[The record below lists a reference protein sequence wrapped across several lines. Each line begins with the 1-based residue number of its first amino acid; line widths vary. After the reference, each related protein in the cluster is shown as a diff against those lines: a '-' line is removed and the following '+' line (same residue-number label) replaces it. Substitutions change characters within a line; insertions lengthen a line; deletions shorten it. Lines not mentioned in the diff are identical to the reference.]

1 LSFCSDAQVEK
12 PGRPVKSMLELSN
25 IEFSYSSPILRNV
38 SFGVGEGELLA
49 VLGPNGSGKST
60 LLKLVVGILQ
70 PGNGVIEISGRRLN
84 ELSRREAARIIG
96 YVPQESSTRFP
107 FTTLEFVLQGR
118 FAHGRMIGFES
129 EEDAREATRAMELT
143 ETLEFASRKMSELSG
158 GERQRVMLARAIASR
173 PLLLVLDEPVANLD
187 VSHQVKVLELVKRLT
202 AERGLS
208 AVVVTHE
215 LNLAAEFATRV
226 LLLKSGTPIAFGPPD
241 EVMTSEK
248 LEKVFEAD
256 LLVDRNPVTGAP
268 RITLLRRMTG
278 IRQ

>member
-1 LSFCSDAQVEK
+1 
-12 PGRPVKSMLELSN
+12 MLELSN

-38 SFGVGEGELLA
+38 SVGVGAGELLA

-60 LLKLVVGILQ
+60 LLKLLVGILE
-70 PGNGVIEISGRRLN
+70 PDAGVIEVSGRRLD
-84 ELSRREAARIIG
+84 ELSRREAARLIG

-107 FTTLEFVLQGR
+107 LTTLEFVLQGR

-129 EEDAREATRAMELT
+129 EDDAREAARAMELT
-143 ETLEFASRKMSELSG
+143 ETLEFVSRKMSELSG
-158 GERQRVMLARAIASR
+158 GERQRVMLARAIAAR

-202 AERGLS
+202 VERGLA

-215 LNLAAEFATRV
+215 LNLAAEFASRV
-226 LLLKSGTPIAFGPPD
+226 LLLKSGAPIAFGTPD
-241 EVMTSEK
+241 EVMTPEK
-248 LEKVFEAD
+248 LEKVFETD

-268 RITLLRRMTG
+268 RITLIRRMAGST
-278 IRQ
+278 Q